1 MATQNPPA
9 WATAEYPQAQTYPQP
24 PQVYYPQPVAGGPMA
39 PQQAYMVQPPSMP
52 GPGQAPIA
60 AQQPYTM
67 QSSLPYDTKVLQ
79 PQPGVPAYQMAAY
92 PGAAAMYPLQA
103 APPPSASEGPPAS
116 SLSKE
121 SGSVL
126 CPACHQKSVTNTTSI
141 SGSNTH

>member
-1 MATQNPPA
+1 
-9 WATAEYPQAQTYPQP
+9 
-24 PQVYYPQPVAGGPMA
+24 MA

-52 GPGQAPIA
+52 APGQTPIS

-67 QSSLPYDTKVLQ
+67 QPSLPYDTKASQ

-92 PGAAAMYPLQA
+92 PGAAVMYPPQG
-103 APPPSASEGPPAS
+103 APAPGISDGPPAS

-141 SGSNTH
+141 NGSNTQ